1 MEEKLELLSS
11 EQKAKRDRA
20 LSSSSFFFARYG
32 FALINLIMFYVVPA
46 AIKTAA
52 IH

>member
-1 MEEKLELLSS
+1 MKEKIL
-11 EQKAKRDRA
+11 KAKRDRA
-20 LSSSSFFFARYG
+20 LSSFFRHG
-32 FALINLIMFYVVPA
+32 FALINLIVFYVVFA

>member
-1 MEEKLELLSS
+1 MDERKIF
-11 EQKAKRDRA
+11 KAKRDRA
-20 LSSSSFFFARYG
+20 LSSFFRY
-32 FALINLIMFYVVPA
+32 AVINLIVFYVVPA